1 MTVDAADIA
10 SDDFGGAFV
19 FLPTGAFD
27 KLKARL
33 VAGGNQQD
41 RQLYD
46 DLSAPTVSTSSVF
59 SILAVAAHE
68 GRHIAVTDIGGAF
81 LHADMTTGVDV
92 YMRLDRVMTDML
104 VSAEKK
110 YRPYVDDKGCLVV
123 KLDKALYGCVES
135 AALWY
140 EHLATTLKSLGYETN
155 DYDTCVFNYD
165 GIPLNSNGGNGWWP
179 ERTR

>member
-140 EHLATTLKSLGYETN
+140 EHLATRPTTMIPACSIATAQRECSAASLFMLMIY
-155 DYDTCVFNYD
+155 
-165 GIPLNSNGGNGWWP
+165 
-179 ERTR
+179 